1 MINRHVQERLM
12 NTSASD
18 SPTTLGTTKTAL
30 IPSISEGSQY
40 KVWYTG
46 NVPIPDSS
54 AFNRIMDGMHSGN
67 QIF

>member
-1 MINRHVQERLM
+1 MINRHVQEQLM

-30 IPSISEGSQY
+30 IPSISEGSQS

-46 NVPIPDSS
+46 SVL
-54 AFNRIMDGMHSGN
+54 
-67 QIF
+67 

>member
-1 MINRHVQERLM
+1 MINRHVQEQIM

-18 SPTTLGTTKTAL
+18 SPTTLGTTRTAL
-30 IPSISEGSQY
+30 IPSISEGSQS
-40 KVWYTG
+40 KVWYTD
-46 NVPIPDSS
+46 PS